1 MNGNRDIT
9 KRLEALESVHKIE
22 PLIVLAR
29 YADGQEIRLPMKD
42 FLQSKDN
49 LEFIKIVD
57 GTDLGDLDLFLKAI
71 DEEARLGAEA

>member
-9 KRLEALESVHKIE
+9 KRLEALESIHKQE
-22 PLIVLAR
+22 PLIVLALL
-29 YADGQEIRLPMKD
+29 DNGQEIRLPMKD